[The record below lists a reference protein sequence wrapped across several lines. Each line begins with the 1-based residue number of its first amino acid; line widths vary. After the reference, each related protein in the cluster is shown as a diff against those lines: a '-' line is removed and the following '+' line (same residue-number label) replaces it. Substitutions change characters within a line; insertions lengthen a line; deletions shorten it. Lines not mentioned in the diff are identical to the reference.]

1 MKKMIKIKKRKNEK
15 NKLNKTTFA
24 KNIIALFI
32 THIFVK
38 VIGFVNKIYLTN
50 KQGFGDEGNAIYS
63 SAFQIYALFL
73 TISSMGIPNAV
84 SKLVSEKL
92 AIGNSRGAH
101 KIFKIAFI
109 SFGLVGFICSITL
122 YLSAEYITHELI
134 QIPEAQISL
143 EALSPA
149 IFFVSITSVIKGY
162 FNGREN
168 LNVGANSQTVEQIFR
183 TTITII
189 LIEYIAQITGYNT
202 KIMAAGAAISTT
214 ISEIVCFI
222 YLYKFYMNMK
232 KEIGN
237 EIQRSI
243 NYKYRGRRK
252 IIKDILKV
260 SVPMSIGQIIG
271 GINKNI
277 DSLTIV
283 RGLKKFITETEAKIQ
298 YGMLTGKVDTI
309 VAFPLSFNNIFSSI
323 LIPAVSSAKAS
334 GNYNSAKKK
343 IEFSILVSLLIGIPS
358 TIGMI
363 FFAQPILELLFPNQ
377 PEGTL
382 LLQISAISI
391 VFIMINQNVNA
402 VLHGLGKTILPTI
415 ILIIGIIIK
424 VILNTVFL
432 NIDPNEFIFG
442 GVAGAALA
450 NTICYIVVCLI
461 GLIIMKR
468 NVKIKVGIKRIIKP
482 IIASSIMI
490 IVLIYTYNNLLSILS
505 QKMCILISLL
515 VAIFTYIIGLILL
528 RVFLKDEILLL
539 PKGENIYNLLKF
551 LKIY

>member
-1 MKKMIKIKKRKNEK
+1 MIKNKKRKNEK
-15 NKLNKTTFA
+15 NKLNKTTFV

-84 SKLVSEKL
+84 SILVSEKL

-183 TTITII
+183 TTITIV

-214 ISEIVCFI
+214 ISEIICFI
-222 YLYKFYMNMK
+222 YLYKFYINMK

-260 SVPMSIGQIIG
+260 SVPMSIGPIIN

-298 YGMLTGKVDTI
+298 YGMLTGKIDTI

-334 GNYNSAKKK
+334 ENYNSAKKK

-358 TIGMI
+358 TMGMI

-424 VILNTVFL
+424 VILNTIFL
-432 NIDPNEFIFG
+432 NIDPNEFILG
-442 GVAGAALA
+442 GVAGAAFA
-450 NTICYIVVCLI
+450 NTICYIVVFLI
-461 GLIIMKR
+461 GLIIMKK
-468 NVKIKVGIKRIIKP
+468 NIKIKIGIKRILKT

-505 QKMCILISLL
+505 EKMCILISLL
-515 VAIFTYIIGLILL
+515 VAIFTYIIGLILQ
-528 RVFLKDEILLL
+528 RVFSKDEILLL
-539 PKGENIYNLLKF
+539 PKGEKIYNLLKF

>member
-1 MKKMIKIKKRKNEK
+1 MIKIKKRKNEK

-92 AIGNSRGAH
+92 AIGDSRGAH

-260 SVPMSIGQIIG
+260 SVPMSIGPIIG

-298 YGMLTGKVDTI
+298 YGMLTGKIDTI

-334 GNYNSAKKK
+334 ENYNSAKKK

-358 TIGMI
+358 TMGMI

-424 VILNTVFL
+424 VILNTIFL
-432 NIDPNEFIFG
+432 NIDPNEFILG
-442 GVAGAALA
+442 GVAGAAFA
-450 NTICYIVVCLI
+450 NTICYIVVFLI
-461 GLIIMKR
+461 GLIIMKK
-468 NVKIKVGIKRIIKP
+468 NIKIKIGIKRILKT

-505 QKMCILISLL
+505 EKMCILISLL
-515 VAIFTYIIGLILL
+515 VAIFTYIIGLILQ
-528 RVFLKDEILLL
+528 RVFSKDEILLL
-539 PKGENIYNLLKF
+539 PKGEKIYNLLKF

>member
-1 MKKMIKIKKRKNEK
+1 MIKIKKRKNEK

-92 AIGNSRGAH
+92 AIGNSRGAY

>member
-1 MKKMIKIKKRKNEK
+1 MKKMIKNKKRKNEK
-15 NKLNKTTFA
+15 NKLNKTTFV

-183 TTITII
+183 TTITIV

-214 ISEIVCFI
+214 ISEIICFI
-222 YLYKFYMNMK
+222 YLYKFYINMK

-260 SVPMSIGQIIG
+260 SVPMSIGPIIS

-298 YGMLTGKVDTI
+298 YGMLTGKIDTI

-334 GNYNSAKKK
+334 
-343 IEFSILVSLLIGIPS
+343 
-358 TIGMI
+358 
-363 FFAQPILELLFPNQ
+363 
-377 PEGTL
+377 
-382 LLQISAISI
+382 
-391 VFIMINQNVNA
+391 
-402 VLHGLGKTILPTI
+402 
-415 ILIIGIIIK
+415 
-424 VILNTVFL
+424 
-432 NIDPNEFIFG
+432 
-442 GVAGAALA
+442 
-450 NTICYIVVCLI
+450 
-461 GLIIMKR
+461 
-468 NVKIKVGIKRIIKP
+468 
-482 IIASSIMI
+482 
-490 IVLIYTYNNLLSILS
+490 
-505 QKMCILISLL
+505 
-515 VAIFTYIIGLILL
+515 
-528 RVFLKDEILLL
+528 
-539 PKGENIYNLLKF
+539 EN
-551 LKIY
+551 

>member
-1 MKKMIKIKKRKNEK
+1 MIKIKKRKNEK

-92 AIGNSRGAH
+92 AIGDSRGAH

-260 SVPMSIGQIIG
+260 SVPMSIGPIIG

-323 LIPAVSSAKAS
+323 LIPVVSSAKAS

-461 GLIIMKR
+461 GLIIMKK

-528 RVFLKDEILLL
+528 RVFSKDEILLL

>member
-92 AIGNSRGAH
+92 AIGDSRGAH

-260 SVPMSIGQIIG
+260 SVPMSIGPIIG

-323 LIPAVSSAKAS
+323 LIPVVSSAKAS

-461 GLIIMKR
+461 GLIIMKK

-528 RVFLKDEILLL
+528 RVFSKDEILLL

>member
-1 MKKMIKIKKRKNEK
+1 MKKMIKNKKRKNEK
-15 NKLNKTTFA
+15 NKLNKTTFV

-183 TTITII
+183 TTITIV

-214 ISEIVCFI
+214 ISEIICFI
-222 YLYKFYMNMK
+222 YLYKFYINMK

-260 SVPMSIGQIIG
+260 SVPMSIGPIIS

-298 YGMLTGKVDTI
+298 YGMLTGKIDTI

-334 GNYNSAKKK
+334 ENYNSAKKK

-358 TIGMI
+358 TMGMI

-424 VILNTVFL
+424 VILNTIFL
-432 NIDPNEFIFG
+432 NIDPNEFILG
-442 GVAGAALA
+442 GVAGAAFA
-450 NTICYIVVCLI
+450 NTICYIVVFLI
-461 GLIIMKR
+461 GLIIMKK
-468 NVKIKVGIKRIIKP
+468 NIKIKIGIKRILKT

-505 QKMCILISLL
+505 EKMCILISLL
-515 VAIFTYIIGLILL
+515 VAIFTYIIGLILQ
-528 RVFLKDEILLL
+528 RVFSKDEILLL
-539 PKGENIYNLLKF
+539 PKGEKIYNLLKF

>member
-92 AIGNSRGAH
+92 AIGDSRGAH

-260 SVPMSIGQIIG
+260 SVPMSIGPIIG

-298 YGMLTGKVDTI
+298 YGMLTGKIDTI

-334 GNYNSAKKK
+334 ENYNSAKKK

-358 TIGMI
+358 TMGMI

-424 VILNTVFL
+424 VILNTIFL
-432 NIDPNEFIFG
+432 NIDPNEFILG
-442 GVAGAALA
+442 GVAGAAFA
-450 NTICYIVVCLI
+450 NTICYIVVFLI
-461 GLIIMKR
+461 GLIIMKK
-468 NVKIKVGIKRIIKP
+468 NIKIKIGIKRILKT

-505 QKMCILISLL
+505 EKMCILISLL
-515 VAIFTYIIGLILL
+515 VAIFTYIIGLILQ
-528 RVFLKDEILLL
+528 RVFSKDEILLL
-539 PKGENIYNLLKF
+539 PKGEKIYNLLKF

>member
-1 MKKMIKIKKRKNEK
+1 MIKIKKRKNEK

-92 AIGNSRGAH
+92 AIGDSRGAH

-260 SVPMSIGQIIG
+260 SVPMSIGPIIG

-461 GLIIMKR
+461 GLIIMKK
-468 NVKIKVGIKRIIKP
+468 NVMIKVGIKRIIKP

-528 RVFLKDEILLL
+528 RVFSKDEILLL

>member
-92 AIGNSRGAH
+92 AIGDSRGAH

>member
-1 MKKMIKIKKRKNEK
+1 MKKMIKNKKRKNEK
-15 NKLNKTTFA
+15 NKLNKTTFV

-84 SKLVSEKL
+84 SILVSEKL

-183 TTITII
+183 TTITIV

-214 ISEIVCFI
+214 ISEIICFI
-222 YLYKFYMNMK
+222 YLYKFYINMK

-260 SVPMSIGQIIG
+260 SVPMSIGPIIN

-298 YGMLTGKVDTI
+298 YGMLTGKIDTI

-334 GNYNSAKKK
+334 ENYNSAKKK

-358 TIGMI
+358 TMGMI

-424 VILNTVFL
+424 VILNTIFL
-432 NIDPNEFIFG
+432 NIDPNEFILG
-442 GVAGAALA
+442 GVAGAAFA
-450 NTICYIVVCLI
+450 NTICYIVVFLI
-461 GLIIMKR
+461 GLIIMKK
-468 NVKIKVGIKRIIKP
+468 NIKIKIGIKRILKT

-505 QKMCILISLL
+505 EKMCILISLL
-515 VAIFTYIIGLILL
+515 VAIFTYIIGLILQ
-528 RVFLKDEILLL
+528 RVFSKDEILLL
-539 PKGENIYNLLKF
+539 PKGEKIYNLLKF